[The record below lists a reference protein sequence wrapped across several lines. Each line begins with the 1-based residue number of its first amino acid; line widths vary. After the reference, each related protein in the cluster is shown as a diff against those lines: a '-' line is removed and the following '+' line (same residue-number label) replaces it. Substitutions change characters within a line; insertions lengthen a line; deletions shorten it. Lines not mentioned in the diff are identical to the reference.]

1 MATPD
6 PAALDARVAL
16 HLGQVVPRRTR
27 LKAHDYVAQ
36 GAVDL
41 VEVTASRV
49 LATVRGGERYS
60 IVLERV
66 EVAGKGTWYGRCTCP
81 AFAKF
86 GPCKHLYAAAL
97 ECLSAGHF
105 DRDGGAA
112 DADRA
117 VQGTARDASDWR
129 AGLARV
135 GERFARSRRDPWPGV
150 LARTRL
156 SYELVERNGRA
167 CLEVVVDDA
176 SEVAPPEWADLARL
190 GDELD
195 RAVLARLADDRPAR
209 TGEPVALDPA
219 RAEAVLPLLAH
230 SGRLTFGGDRVQHG
244 GDGTWTLALGL
255 EPDGSDVVLTAGLAR
270 EGAWSALDEPSA
282 WPALGWAVAAD
293 DRLLRLAARPSDVAV
308 LDVARQG
315 GVRAPVREAEELR
328 ALAVEAG
335 LPGLGPTSAE
345 AVPRGVRLELE
356 QSSATASEIDA
367 RILFDYGG
375 SRVRASSPSE
385 TVTIDGGATRRRSRE
400 AERLALGVF
409 IAAGGRAAR
418 VPELTRRDGIV
429 PRETLDAVLGE
440 ALERDWELGLEGLS
454 FTTADELSIE
464 AREESGELV
473 LAGFA
478 RFGARRLSLDEL
490 LGAGDDGRLRFEDG
504 TTGLVGGALRRAL
517 AWAARLGRTR
527 NGELRIDTARG
538 WLAAP
543 LLAGLGA
550 TLPESVE
557 RARAAFDG
565 ARTEPDPPRAFEGE
579 LRPYQSASLGW
590 FDGLERLGLGGCLA
604 DDMGLGKT
612 VQVLARLVQRREQ
625 GLAEG
630 PSLVVAPRSVVHHW
644 REQAA
649 RFAPFL
655 DVAEY
660 SGAGRDLDAARRSHV
675 VLVTYGTLRQ
685 DAEAFAAAPWDLVV
699 LDESQQIKNAASQTA
714 AAARGLVARA
724 RLALSGTPVENHL
737 GELASLMA
745 FLNPGLLGRSAT
757 ALEKL
762 RDERSARELLT
773 ALAPVFLRRTKDAVL
788 SELPPRT
795 EVTLW
800 CELEG
805 EQAARYEALRR
816 TARAEILG
824 ETDAAAEGQGGLFDS
839 RTTDRSAG
847 VHESQ
852 DAPSPMH
859 VLAHLTRLRQA
870 ACHAGLLDESLGGT
884 PSAKFRELLPRLER
898 LAEEGRKAL
907 VFSQFTGLLH
917 RLAPELD
924 ERGLGWELLDGRT
937 RNRAARV
944 RAFQE
949 SDDVSVFLISLK
961 AGGTGLDLTAADT
974 VFLLDPWWNPAAER
988 QAIDRVHRIGQT
1000 RPVLA
1005 YRLLARDTVEERVA
1019 RLAASKG
1026 ALLEELFAS
1035 ESLGVLDR
1043 ATLESLL

>member
-41 VEVTASRV
+41 VEVTATRV
-49 LATVRGGERYS
+49 LATARGGERYS

-97 ECLSAGHF
+97 ECVLAGHF
-105 DRDGGAA
+105 DRDGTAA
-112 DADRA
+112 DSDSPPR
-117 VQGTARDASDWR
+117 GTAPDTDDWR

-156 SYELVERNGRA
+156 TYELIERNGRA
-167 CLEVVVDDA
+167 CLEVILDNA
-176 SEVAPPEWADLARL
+176 SEATPPDQADLARL

-195 RAVLARLADDRPAR
+195 RAVLARLADERPAR

-230 SGRLTFGGDRVQHG
+230 SGRLAFGGDRVQHG

-255 EPDGSDVVLTAGLAR
+255 EPDGHEVVLTAGLSH
-270 EGAWSALDEPSA
+270 GAEWSALDEPSA
-282 WPALGWAVAAD
+282 WPAIGWAIAAD
-293 DRLLRLAARPSDVAV
+293 DRLLRLAPRPSDLAV

-315 GVRAPVREAEELR
+315 GVRAPAREAEELR
-328 ALAVEAG
+328 SLAVEAG

-356 QSSATASEIDA
+356 QAGASASEIDA

-375 SRVRASSPSE
+375 SRVRASSSSE
-385 TVTIDGGATRRRSRE
+385 TVTIEGGAARRRSRE
-400 AERLALGVF
+400 AERLALSAF

-418 VPELTRRDGIV
+418 VSELSRRDGVV
-429 PRETLDAVLGE
+429 PRETLDAVLGD

-454 FTTADELSIE
+454 FTTADEVAIE
-464 AREESGELV
+464 AREEAGELV
-473 LAGFA
+473 LGGFA
-478 RFGARRLSLDEL
+478 RFGARRLTLAEL

-517 AWAARLGRTR
+517 AWAARLGRTQD
-527 NGELRIDTARG
+527 GELRVDAARG

-543 LLAGLGA
+543 LLESLGA
-550 TLPESVE
+550 ELPASVR
-557 RARAAFDG
+557 RAREAFDS
-565 ARTEPDPPRAFEGE
+565 ARPEPAPPRAFEGE
-579 LRPYQSASLGW
+579 LRPYQAESLGW

-612 VQVLARLVQRREQ
+612 VQVLARFVQRREQ

-649 RFAPFL
+649 RFAPTL
-655 DVAEY
+655 EVAEY
-660 SGAGRDLDAARRSHV
+660 SGAGRNFEGVRQAHV

-685 DAEAFAAAPWDLVV
+685 DADAFADAPWDLVV

-714 AAARGLVARA
+714 AAARGLKARA

-762 RDERSARELLT
+762 RDERSARELLS

-788 SELPPRT
+788 SELPSRT

-824 ETDAAAEGQGGLFDS
+824 EADDAAEGQGGLFAS
-839 RTTDRSAG
+839 RTSDRNPSADG
-847 VHESQ
+847 SRTQ
-852 DAPSPMH
+852 PSPLH

-870 ACHAGLLDESLGGT
+870 ACHAGLLDESLSAT
-884 PSAKFRELLPRLER
+884 RSAKFDALLPRLER
-898 LAEEGRKAL
+898 LAEQGRKAL

-1000 RPVLA
+1000 KPVLA
-1005 YRLLARDTVEERVA
+1005 YRLLARGTVEEQVA

-1043 ATLESLL
+1043 ATLASLL